1 MRNPTRQSHGS
12 SRRAGFTLVELL
24 VVIGIIAL
32 LLSILLPAVN
42 RGRAQ
47 ALSLKCK
54 AQLRDIGIHLNIYAQ
69 QNRGVIYPIGALD
82 NSTPPVWKTL
92 GIESEWANL
101 PDKGRSLRWPNF
113 VFTPAVWNPPIMRC
127 PNDPEI
133 EDEKGPGEMHSYV
146 LNKHLAVN
154 FEKLVKMGSR
164 VHGKSD
170 SDVIVMGEKKT
181 AEPDYYMEARVNQ
194 QGQSEFDRVVEPY
207 RHGVK
212 LGSNYLYLDWHVDIV
227 APKQAKGALDP
238 WDTTQ
243 DGTPNPGNANVAVG
257 N

>member
-1 MRNPTRQSHGS
+1 MSNLTLRPHGRS
-12 SRRAGFTLVELL
+12 GRVGFTLIELL

-69 QNRGVIYPIGALD
+69 QNRGVIYPIGEFNDA
-82 NSTPPVWKTL
+82 TKTWETL
-92 GIESEWANL
+92 GVEGKWAAL
-101 PDKGRSLRWPNF
+101 PDKGRSLRWPNY
-113 VFTPAVWNPPIMRC
+113 VFIPAVWNPVILRC
-127 PNDPEI
+127 PTDSEAET
-133 EDEKGPGEMHSYV
+133 EDGPAEMHSYV
-146 LNKHLAVN
+146 LNKHLSVN
-154 FEKLVKMGSR
+154 FEKLIKLGTR
-164 VHGKSD
+164 VIGKSD
-170 SDVIVMGEKKT
+170 SDVIVMGEKKSS
-181 AEPDYYMEARVNQ
+181 EDDYYMEARVDKN
-194 QGQSEFDRVVEPY
+194 GQSEFDRVVEPY

-238 WDTTQ
+238 WDTPTT
-243 DGTPNPGNANVAVG
+243 DPPPTPPGP
-257 N
+257 

>member
-1 MRNPTRQSHGS
+1 MTKRHGTN
-12 SRRAGFTLVELL
+12 RGAFTLVELL

-32 LLSILLPAVN
+32 LLAILLPAVT
-42 RGRAQ
+42 RAKGQ

-54 AQLRDIGIHLNIYAQ
+54 AQLRDIGIHLNLYAQ
-69 QNRGVIYPIGALD
+69 QNRGVVYPIGELD
-82 NSTPPVWKTL
+82 NSVNPPVWKTL
-92 GIESEWANL
+92 GIEPQWAAL

-113 VFTPAVWNPPIMRC
+113 VFVPAVWNPLLMRC

-133 EDEKGPGEMHSYV
+133 EDENGPGEMHSYV

-164 VHGKSD
+164 VEGLSD
-170 SDVIVMGEKKT
+170 SEIILMGEKKT

-194 QGQSEFDRVVEPY
+194 AGQSEFDRVVEPY

-238 WDTTQ
+238 WDTKK
-243 DGTPNPGNANVAVG
+243 DGIPNPGNPNVANG